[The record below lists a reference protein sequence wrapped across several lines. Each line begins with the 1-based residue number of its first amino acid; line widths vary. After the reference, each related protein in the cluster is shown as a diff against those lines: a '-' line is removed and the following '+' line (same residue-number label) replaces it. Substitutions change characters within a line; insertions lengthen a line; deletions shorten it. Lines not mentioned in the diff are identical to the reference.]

1 MRYLPVLLNVIL
13 FSYSQIIVKYEV
25 ANLGPFRLDSFSS
38 IMNYLFRVFTNIG
51 MISAFLAVLFGA
63 ISWIYAM
70 NKLELSSAYP
80 LLSINFIIIP
90 IMSYFLFDES
100 LNAYKL
106 IGIGIIILGLV
117 VFSRGI

>member
-1 MRYLPVLLNVIL
+1 
-13 FSYSQIIVKYEV
+13 
-25 ANLGPFRLDSFSS
+25 
-38 IMNYLFRVFTNIG
+38 MNYLFRVFTNIG